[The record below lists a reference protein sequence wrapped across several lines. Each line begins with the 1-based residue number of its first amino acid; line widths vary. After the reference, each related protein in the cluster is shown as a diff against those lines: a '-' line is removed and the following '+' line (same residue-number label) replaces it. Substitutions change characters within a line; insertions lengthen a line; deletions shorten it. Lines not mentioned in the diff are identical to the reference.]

1 MAANVEVAVLIG
13 LLLFIAKLGE
23 EIAERL
29 GFPGFS
35 GSIISGILLS
45 GAVLGFIKPEAL
57 EPASLLLVI
66 GINFTLFLAGVEEL
80 SNPSILR
87 PSLSEI
93 LLSIAI
99 LSLPSLAIALFAIEM
114 LGLELQASLG
124 LGTVIALVSAGPLM
138 KLLLAKGSLENSDLG
153 LMRIGLLA
161 EVMGLI
167 VFNVLIQGFSFL
179 RLLET
184 VVFVGIVFLV
194 GRRMFDDFL
203 LFIERHIHV
212 KEAPFAF
219 IIALVVM
226 TGYIAELI
234 GFNAAVTALLL
245 GAFLSEYMQIR
256 PLYLERVRA
265 FTYGFL
271 EPLFFIGI
279 GIYAARFRARDA
291 LFALVFFVVPSSL
304 KVVLATSYGFKLRE
318 SIAFLAKGGVDV
330 ALLLALLQGGLIGY
344 DVYTSA
350 LLAILASV
358 ITASLAYR
366 VKERSRD
373 IPRQRLVDLRP
384 ELIIIDENESAEYA
398 ARLVAEKGAAVVV
411 DRFMRPVG
419 YIVAEDFATVNPRML
434 RRIPVKLFMRTE
446 VPVVSSDTTI
456 SEILADPPLLH
467 EPIIAIVNH
476 KGEVVGTI
484 TPRKLL
490 ALLLSRR
497 EEHVKRGK

>member
-1 MAANVEVAVLIG
+1 MAANIEVAVLIG

-35 GSIISGILLS
+35 GSIIAGILLS
-45 GAVLGFIKPEAL
+45 DAILGFINPKAL
-57 EPASLLLVI
+57 EPASLLFII
-66 GINFTLFLAGVEEL
+66 GINFTLFLAGIEEL

-93 LLSIAI
+93 LLSFAA
-99 LSLPSLAIALFAIEM
+99 LLLPSCAIALFVIEA
-114 LGLELQASLG
+114 LGLGLQAGLG

-138 KLLLAKGSLENSDLG
+138 KLLLAKGSLESSDLS
-153 LMRIGLLA
+153 LLRVGLLV
-161 EVMGLI
+161 EVLGLI
-167 VFNVLIQGFSFL
+167 AFNVLVQGFSFL

-184 VVFVGIVFLV
+184 IIFVGIVFLV
-194 GRRMFDDFL
+194 GRHMFDDFL

-245 GAFLSEYMQIR
+245 GVFLSEYMQIR

-279 GIYAARFRARDA
+279 GIYATQFTVRDV
-291 LFALVFFVVPSSL
+291 LFAFIFFAVPSSI
-304 KVVLATSYGFKLRE
+304 KVVLATRYGFKLRE
-318 SIAFLAKGGVDV
+318 SIALLAKGGVDA
-330 ALLLALLQGGLIGY
+330 ALLLALLQGNLIGY
-344 DVYTSA
+344 DIYTSA

-373 IPRQRLVDLRP
+373 IPRQRLIDLRP

-434 RRIPVKLFMRTE
+434 RRIPVRLFMRTE
-446 VPVVSSDTTI
+446 VPVVSSDATV
-456 SEILADPPLLH
+456 SEILADPSLLH

-484 TPRKLL
+484 TSRKLL

-497 EEHVKRGK
+497 EEHMKQ